1 MFSGIIE
8 ETGRIERVNKSS
20 RGLRLSISGQE
31 VLKDLAID
39 DSIAVSGVC
48 LTVVD
53 RDEHTFHVEAVQET
67 LQRTTL
73 GTLKVGDRVNL
84 ERALRLSDRLG
95 GHFVQG
101 HVDGVGKVVGFQDQL
116 GGKLLGVQL
125 PENLMKYVIEK
136 GSIAVDGVSLTV
148 ARVAGNTITIA
159 LIPHTLDKTTLG
171 TLQVGDR
178 VNIEVDLI
186 GKYIEN
192 LFAKSSEQKTI
203 NENWLKNLGYH
214 V

>member
-8 ETGRIERVNKSS
+8 ETGRVESINKSS

-39 DSIAVSGVC
+39 DSIAVNGVC
-48 LTVVD
+48 LTVVE
-53 RDEHTFHVEAVQET
+53 RNEHAFYVEAVEET
-67 LQRTTL
+67 LKRTTL
-73 GTLKVGDRVNL
+73 GILKVGDRVNL
-84 ERALRLSDRLG
+84 ERALRVSDRLG

-101 HVDGVGKVVGFQDQL
+101 HVDGVGKVVDFQDQL
-116 GGKLLGVQL
+116 GGKLLSVLVPQ
-125 PENLMKYVIEK
+125 NLMKYVIEK
-136 GSIAVDGVSLTV
+136 GSLAIDGVSLTV
-148 ARVAGNTITIA
+148 ASVAGNIITIA

-192 LFAKSSEQKTI
+192 LLAKSSEQKTI

>member
-116 GGKLLGVQL
+116 GGKLLAVQL

-192 LFAKSSEQKTI
+192 LLAKSSEQKTI

>member
-8 ETGRIERVNKSS
+8 EIGRIERVNKSS

-116 GGKLLGVQL
+116 GGKLLAVQL

-148 ARVAGNTITIA
+148 VRVAGNTITIA

-192 LFAKSSEQKTI
+192 LLAKSSEQKTI